1 MTMPWNEISQPL
13 VIIVGP
19 TAVGKTEIAIRL
31 AERLDGEIV
40 SADSRLF
47 YRGMDI
53 GTAKPTLE
61 ERARV
66 PHHLI
71 DVISPDEPWNLAIF
85 QKEASRIIAEIH
97 GRNKLPFLVGGTGQ
111 YIQAVTEAWEIPA
124 QLPDF
129 RLRDILDAWGKEI
142 GAIEL
147 HHKLSL
153 IDPEAAARIEP
164 RNLRRTVRAL
174 EVMMHTGQ
182 KFSAQ
187 RKKGVSPYRLCQ
199 IGLMRS
205 REELYRRIDERI
217 ERMVADGLLGE
228 VEKLLQQGYSPD
240 LPAFSAIGYREMIQ
254 VMRGA
259 LTLEEAVMLMK
270 RYTRQFVR
278 RQSNWFK
285 ENDPDIHWFELGQMR
300 VDDIENLLKLNF
312 DCL

>member
-1 MTMPWNEISQPL
+1 MLWSEISQPL
-13 VIIVGP
+13 VMIVGP
-19 TAVGKTEIAIRL
+19 TAVGKTELAIQL
-31 AERLDGEIV
+31 AERLGGEIV

-53 GTAKPTLE
+53 GTAKPTLA
-61 ERARV
+61 ERERV

-71 DVISPDEPWNLAIF
+71 DVVLPDEPWSLAIF

-111 YIQAVTEAWEIPA
+111 YIQAVMEEWEIPA
-124 QLPDF
+124 QVPDL
-129 RLRDILDAWGKEI
+129 RLRDILDAWGREI
-142 GAIEL
+142 GAVEL

-153 IDPEAAARIEP
+153 IDPEAAGRIEP

-174 EVMMHTGQ
+174 EVMMHTGK

-199 IGLMRS
+199 VGLIRP

-217 ERMVADGLLGE
+217 EGMIADGLLGE

-240 LPAFSAIGYREMIQ
+240 LPAFSAIGYREMVQVIQ
-254 VMRGA
+254 GRIN
-259 LTLEEAVMLMK
+259 LDEAVMLMK

-285 ENDPDIHWFELGQMR
+285 ENDPDIHWFELNRPR
-300 VDDIENLLKLNF
+300 VDEIENLLKQG
-312 DCL
+312 DSYR